1 MRRCRVSAL
10 PLKTRIMESKDFYV
24 GNVLTIDGR
33 EYTVE
38 HEETRGSCEG
48 CALYDLP
55 MTPACTMCM
64 THDVILK
71 LKLPRVYISGA
82 ISGHDIEER
91 KCAFAKRAESFK
103 RKGFKAV
110 SFLDNGL
117 SQDASYEA
125 HMRADI
131 ALMLTCDSVYMM
143 EGWQN
148 SRGAKMEHDVAEI
161 CGLEIFYEKEE

>member
-1 MRRCRVSAL
+1 
-10 PLKTRIMESKDFYV
+10 METKDFYV

-38 HEETRGSCEG
+38 YEENIGTCDG
-48 CALYDLP
+48 CARRDEP
-55 MTPACTMCM
+55 FCQVCEMCVQ
-64 THDVILK
+64 HRHVILK
-71 LKLPRVYISGA
+71 KKLPRVYISGA
-82 ISGHDIEER
+82 ISGHDIEDR
-91 KCAFAKRAESFK
+91 KCAFKKCAESFK
-103 RKGFKAV
+103 RKGFKSV

-161 CGLEIFYEKEE
+161 CGLEIFYEKEVRNEVGK